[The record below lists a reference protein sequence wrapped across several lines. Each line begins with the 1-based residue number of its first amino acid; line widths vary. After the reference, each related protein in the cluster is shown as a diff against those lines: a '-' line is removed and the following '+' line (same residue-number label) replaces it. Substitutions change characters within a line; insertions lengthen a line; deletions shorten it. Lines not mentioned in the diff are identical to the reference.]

1 MTLLDAQR
9 AAVTGMALAG
19 AIFFALAS
27 WVVWQ
32 ARALPLHV
40 NGVLV
45 RAEGVE
51 SKLYAT
57 SGNLDKATAAWAA
70 SARGQADAVE
80 GLVKD
85 AHGTLSTV
93 DLTLASLRSNSD
105 ALNGELAALER
116 TTDAATGLAN
126 GLSADAAT
134 ANTLLAHGQPAID
147 AGTRAMRDIDSL
159 VTDPQLTDAV
169 GHWNETTAH
178 LAASTGDFQTRF
190 HALLFPAPCRTFGC
204 RMSRYVWPA
213 LRDGAALGE
222 AGYWTATLLGRDVPV
237 KVVH

>member
-1 MTLLDAQR
+1 MTLLQVER
-9 AAVTGMALAG
+9 LAVTGMALAG
-19 AIFFALAS
+19 AIFFAIAS

-32 ARALPLHV
+32 ARVLPLHV

-70 SARGQADAVE
+70 SAKGQADAVE
-80 GLVKD
+80 GFVTD
-85 AHGTLSTV
+85 AHGTLSTI
-93 DLTLASLRSNSD
+93 DLTLAGVRSNSD

-116 TTDAATGLAN
+116 TTDAATGLAS
-126 GLSADAAT
+126 GLTEDAA
-134 ANTLLAHGQPAID
+134 AAHVLLRKGAPVLDAAARSEEDFDRLVTGPAL
-147 AGTRAMRDIDSL
+147 AGTLDHL
-159 VTDPQLTDAV
+159 N
-169 GHWNETTAH
+169 GTTAH
-178 LAASTGDFQTRF
+178 LDAATGDFQTRF
-190 HALLFPAPCRTFGC
+190 HALLFPPPCKTFGC

-222 AGYWTATLLGRDVPV
+222 AGYWTGSLFGRATRVR
-237 KVVH
+237 VVH